1 MLAPWEALGFV
12 KKEFG
17 VKQRA
22 AGSDASPREAGVYH
36 RVLILSVNIGGGH
49 VRASQA
55 LREAFRQ
62 LGAARAIRTADAM
75 QYTSK
80 LFRRLFERTYRDVVR
95 HAPDLY
101 GWLYEHLNRVE
112 PGRQRNLL
120 EKLNT
125 APILKLLNEFQ
136 PDLVIS
142 THVLPA
148 VVVSWL
154 REKQRI
160 QTPHAVVVTD
170 FDVHGMWLCD
180 HAEHYFVALEETKR
194 HVEALGIPAEKV
206 SATGIPI
213 HPVFAQPQEK
223 AEARRQL
230 GLDPDRATILVTSG
244 SWGLGPVEELV
255 RSLQGLP
262 TPVQVLTVCAMN
274 EQLKANIDRIV
285 RVCPPDSLVK
295 LACLGWTEQMH
306 VCMSAAD
313 LVASK
318 TGGLTTSE
326 ALTKGLP
333 FLIVNPIRGQE
344 ERNADH
350 LLEEGAALRCN
361 NLPVLAYKVDRLLN
375 DPKRLAQMRDNARRL
390 GRPQAAFDIVRTL
403 LQLRPDRPAA
413 VPREELIGQ
422 GR

>member
-1 MLAPWEALGFV
+1 MY
-12 KKEFG
+12 K
-17 VKQRA
+17 
-22 AGSDASPREAGVYH
+22 

-49 VRASQA
+49 VRAFQA

-62 LGAARAIRTADAM
+62 LGAAGAIRTADAM
-75 QYTSK
+75 QCTNK
-80 LFRRLFERTYRDVVR
+80 LFRTLFERAYRDVVR
-95 HAPDLY
+95 RAPDLY
-101 GWLYEHLNRVE
+101 GWLYEHFNRVE
-112 PGRQRNLL
+112 PGRQRNVL

-125 APILKLLNEFQ
+125 RPILKLLSEFQ

-160 QTPHAVVVTD
+160 QTPHAVAVTD

-206 SATGIPI
+206 SVTGIPI

-230 GLDPDRATILVTSG
+230 GLDPDLLTILVTSG
-244 SWGLGPVEELV
+244 SWGLGPMEELV
-255 RSLQGLP
+255 RSLQSLP
-262 TPVQVLTVCAMN
+262 TPVQVLTICAMN
-274 EQLKANIDRIV
+274 EQFKANIDRIA
-285 RVCPPDSLVK
+285 RAGPPDSLVK

-313 LVASK
+313 LVAGK

-326 ALTKGLP
+326 ALAKGLP

-361 NLPVLAYKVDRLLN
+361 HLPVLAYKVEKLLN
-375 DPKRLAQMRDNARRL
+375 DPQRLARMRANARRL
-390 GRPQAAFDIVRTL
+390 GRPQAAFDIVRKL
-403 LQLRPDRPAA
+403 LQLQPDRSTA
-413 VPREELIGQ
+413 VPRQEPVGQ
-422 GR
+422 RR

>member
-1 MLAPWEALGFV
+1 
-12 KKEFG
+12 
-17 VKQRA
+17 
-22 AGSDASPREAGVYH
+22 
-36 RVLILSVNIGGGH
+36 VNG
-49 VRASQA
+49 
-55 LREAFRQ
+55 
-62 LGAARAIRTADAM
+62 
-75 QYTSK
+75 Y
-80 LFRRLFERTYRDVVR
+80 
-95 HAPDLY
+95 
-101 GWLYEHLNRVE
+101 
-112 PGRQRNLL
+112 

-125 APILKLLNEFQ
+125 RPILKLLDEFQ

-160 QTPHAVVVTD
+160 HTPHVVVVTD
-170 FDVHGMWLCD
+170 FDVHGMWLCE

-194 HVEALGIPAEKV
+194 HVEALGVPADKV

-213 HPVFAQPQEK
+213 HPVFAQTQEK
-223 AEARRQL
+223 AEARRLL
-230 GLDPDRATILVTSG
+230 GLDPDLVTILVTSG

-255 RSLQGLP
+255 HSLQSLQ
-262 TPVQVLTVCAMN
+262 TSVQVIAVCAMN
-274 EQLKANIDRIV
+274 EPLKRRIDGIARA
-285 RVCPPDSLVK
+285 CLPDSLVK
-295 LACLGWTEQMH
+295 VTCLGWTDQMH

-313 LVASK
+313 LVAGK

-350 LLEEGAALRCN
+350 LLEEGAAIRCN
-361 NLPVLAYKVDRLLN
+361 NFPVLAYKVDKLLH
-375 DPKRLAQMRDNARRL
+375 DPKRLARMRANARRL
-390 GRPQAAFDIVRTL
+390 GRPRAAFDIVRQL
-403 LQLRPDRPAA
+403 LPLRPSGVARK
-413 VPREELIGQ
+413 ELIKQ